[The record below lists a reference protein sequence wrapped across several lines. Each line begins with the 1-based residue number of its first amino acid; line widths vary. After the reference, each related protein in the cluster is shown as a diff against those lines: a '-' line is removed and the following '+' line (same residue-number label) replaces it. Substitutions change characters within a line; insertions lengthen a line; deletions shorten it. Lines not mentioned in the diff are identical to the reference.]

1 MEEIFMI
8 SLRITKNAMFSIYPY
23 PKLFLLAFIY
33 YL

>member
-1 MEEIFMI
+1 MI
-8 SLRITKNAMFSIYPY
+8 SLRIAKNTVFSIYPY